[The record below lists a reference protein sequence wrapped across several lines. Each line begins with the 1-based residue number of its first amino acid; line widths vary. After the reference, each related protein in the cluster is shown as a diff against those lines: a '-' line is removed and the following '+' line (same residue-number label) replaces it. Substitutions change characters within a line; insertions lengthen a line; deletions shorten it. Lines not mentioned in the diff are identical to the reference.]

1 MERLF
6 FDGAM
11 GTYLRERFGEA
22 SAELCC
28 RQNPG
33 AVEAVHR
40 AYIEA
45 GATALKTNSFGEHAL
60 EIAPAAWEIACR
72 AAAGRALVFA
82 DIGPQACREAL
93 TQRFLDLG
101 AQHFLFETFPDAS
114 ALALAR
120 LVKERAPHAY
130 VIASFAADPAGY
142 TRTGEPVRDRPLT
155 KPVSRSG
162 RRAISLSR
170 REKEEATSLLMF

>member
-60 EIAPAAWEIACR
+60 EIHVHATS
-72 AAAGRALVFA
+72 GRPCLCGM
-82 DIGPQACREAL
+82 GPEELEVVRSIL
-93 TQRFLDLG
+93 TSLTD
-101 AQHFLFETFPDAS
+101 DARIDC
-114 ALALAR
+114 AEGRIRNIL
-120 LVKERAPHAY
+120 
-130 VIASFAADPAGY
+130 
-142 TRTGEPVRDRPLT
+142 LT
-155 KPVSRSG
+155 KE
-162 RRAISLSR
+162 L
-170 REKEEATSLLMF
+170 

>member
-72 AAAGRALVFA
+72 AARRPAAKRSPSAFSTWARTIFCLKPFRT
-82 DIGPQACREAL
+82 PPRS
-93 TQRFLDLG
+93 RWLG
-101 AQHFLFETFPDAS
+101 W
-114 ALALAR
+114 
-120 LVKERAPHAY
+120 
-130 VIASFAADPAGY
+130 
-142 TRTGEPVRDRPLT
+142 
-155 KPVSRSG
+155 
-162 RRAISLSR
+162 
-170 REKEEATSLLMF
+170 

>member
-72 AAAGRALVFA
+72 AAAGMS
-82 DIGPQACREAL
+82 REAL
-93 TQRFLDLG
+93 AERLGITPQYVSEIEQGKKCMSMSIFVDLG
-101 AQHFLFETFPDAS
+101 RVFHRGLDE
-114 ALALAR
+114 LAHGVPPEDPGLDR
-120 LVKERAPHAY
+120 LVRALRECSPLERDM
-130 VIASFAADPAGY
+130 AAHM
-142 TRTGEPVRDRPLT
+142 LT
-155 KPVSRSG
+155 LAA
-162 RRAISLSR
+162 RAA
-170 REKEEATSLLMF
+170 RELGPEG

>member
-1 MERLF
+1 ML
-6 FDGAM
+6 
-11 GTYLRERFGEA
+11 
-22 SAELCC
+22 S
-28 RQNPG
+28 PKSG

-130 VIASFAADPAGY
+130 VIASFAADPPATPARANPCGNCCARRTIANLWTRWGSTACAG
-142 TRTGEPVRDRPLT
+142 RTT
-155 KPVSRSG
+155 CSR
-162 RRAISLSR
+162 
-170 REKEEATSLLMF
+170 